1 MGEGLNEEKRT
12 NRKMWDRKMWKPYF
26 SVLHLPVCRSQPGK
40 EIFVKKLVAISAALL
55 AAALLTFSTIA
66 QQGPPPQG
74 PGGQGGP
81 LRGQG
86 RGPGIEA
93 LAMDDHAGFES
104 IFDGKTLKGWDGDLS
119 AWRVENETI
128 IGESTAEKPLK
139 ANTFLIW
146 RGGQPKDF
154 ELKLEY
160 RINSTNSGVQ
170 YRSVE
175 LPEVGKWVMKGYQA
189 DIDFQNTYTG
199 QLYEERGRGFLAMR
213 GQVTRLQPGK
223 KQVIAHLRSGDE
235 LKALVKVNDWN
246 QLHIIAR
253 GNVLTHILNG
263 HLMAE
268 AIDDDATGRA
278 MGGLIGFQMHV
289 GPPMKVEYRNIWLKN
304 L

>member
-1 MGEGLNEEKRT
+1 M
-12 NRKMWDRKMWKPYF
+12 
-26 SVLHLPVCRSQPGK
+26 
-40 EIFVKKLVAISAALL
+40 KKLVAIC
-55 AAALLTFSTIA
+55 AALLTTAILAFQVISTSA
-66 QQGPPPQG
+66 QQTNAPQGPPR
-74 PGGQGGP
+74 GGAV
-81 LRGQG
+81 

-93 LAMDDHAGFES
+93 LAMDDHTGFEA
-104 IFDGKTLKGWDGDLS
+104 IFDGKTLKGWDGNLD

-146 RGGQPKDF
+146 RGGLPGDF
-154 ELKLEY
+154 ELKLDY

-170 YRSVE
+170 YRSAE
-175 LPEVGKWVMKGYQA
+175 LPDVGRWVLKGYQA
-189 DIDFQNTYTG
+189 DIDFANQYTG

-213 GQVTRLQPGK
+213 GQMTHLQPGK
-223 KQVIAHLRSGDE
+223 KRVIANLRTSDD
-235 LKALVKVNDWN
+235 LKALIKTNDWN

-253 GNVLTHILNG
+253 GNRLTHILNG

-268 AIDDDATGRA
+268 AVDDDPAARS
-278 MGGLIGFQMHV
+278 MGGLIGFQMHT